1 METPHLF
8 HGLADLVLVLHCAI
22 AVFVVAGL
30 PAIVVGNGLHWRWVN
45 TRIFRYAHLAAISI
59 IVLQSCLGQ
68 YCALTHLESW
78 LRIRAGEMPYE
89 QSFIGHWL
97 QQIMYYQAPMWVF
110 TFVYTVFGLLV
121 LWAWRRFPPARRHHN
136 QKGKR

>member
-1 METPHLF
+1 MQ
-8 HGLADLVLVLHCAI
+8 
-22 AVFVVAGL
+22 
-30 PAIVVGNGLHWRWVN
+30 LHWRWVN
-45 TRIFRYAHLAAISI
+45 TRIFRYAHLAAICI
-59 IVLQSCLGQ
+59 IVLQSYLGQ

-110 TFVYTVFGLLV
+110 TCVYTVFGLLV
-121 LWAWRRFPPARRHHN
+121 LWAWLRFPPAGRHHN
-136 QKGKR
+136 QH

>member
-8 HGLADLVLVLHCAI
+8 HSLADLVIVIHFAI

-30 PAIVVGNGLHWRWVN
+30 PAIVVGNALHWRWVN
-45 TRIFRYAHLAAISI
+45 TRLFRYAHLAAIGI
-59 IVLQSCLGQ
+59 IMLQAWCGQ
-68 YCALTHLESW
+68 YCALTDLESW
-78 LRIRAGEMPYE
+78 LRIRAGELPYE

-97 QQIMYYQAPMWVF
+97 QQMMYYQAPMWVF

-121 LWAWRRFPPARRHHN
+121 LWAWLRFPPAGRHHN
-136 QKGKR
+136 QQ